1 MRKIQI
7 ERTLFELFGHKF
19 LVFENFEDSD
29 LNIDDEFTYK
39 NDNKDKLVD
48 IFVANKFYSIWNDE
62 RRHNASIV
70 CACNGNLNLI
80 INFLKKIGLSTDCYA
95 TFNCHLSEAEDS
107 VLYLTSKEAMQ
118 AFIKHL
124 NSEKT
129 LKKLRVSSN
138 VFPLRK
144 NEVPQL

>member
-7 ERTLFELFGHKF
+7 ERKLFELFGYKF

-39 NDNKDKLVD
+39 DDNKEKLVD
-48 IFVANKFYSIWNDE
+48 IFVANKFYSIWSDE
-62 RRHNASIV
+62 RRHNASII
-70 CACNGNLNLI
+70 CACHGNLNLI
-80 INFLKKIGLSTDCYA
+80 INFLKKIGVSTDNYA
-95 TFNCHLSEAEDS
+95 TFNCYLQDGEDS

-118 AFIKHL
+118 VFINHL
-124 NSEKT
+124 YSEKK
-129 LKKLRVSSN
+129 LKKLSFSSN

-144 NEVPQL
+144 DKVSQT